1 MTYQHGCDILMLS
14 ELAMY
19 PFDQGFKVHGSR
31 MAEALTR
38 QGLNVR
44 IASIEPTP
52 PPEVPKSAPEVP
64 PWLKQMLIA
73 WPNSSPL
80 DESRLIT
87 GWSGR
92 LLGLRQKLA
101 DHQGIDRSAFAGAM
115 RLVEQWRP
123 RLVIGLGQHSPMM
136 LRAIR
141 HHEPDVSVI
150 WYAADELVSFQLSCL
165 RCESWRAL
173 GKRLYG
179 AVLYAALENA
189 FVRGLDAAIGV
200 SPRDAKLLKRIA
212 GPRRVAMIRN
222 GVDLQTFAPAA
233 DRHPAEQSVIF
244 WGRMDFEP
252 NIDAMMWFTSHVWP
266 LLRGTCPRATLR
278 IVGKNPTPQVQ
289 NLEGYEGVRVTGTV
303 EDVREEAKRA
313 MVVVLPMR
321 CGGGIKNKLLEA
333 AAMGLPIVASPHAVS
348 GLSIEKSQQ
357 AMLIPRGADAWTD
370 AILRLWHDPSL
381 RQMLGRNARTWV
393 EREHDWSNAARQL
406 MAFSGLVAAKQTLRL
421 RAA

>member
-1 MTYQHGCDILMLS
+1 MNHHGCDILMLS
-14 ELAMY
+14 ELAVY

-31 MAEALTR
+31 MAEALTQ
-38 QGLNVR
+38 QGLDVR
-44 IASIEPTP
+44 IATIAPTP
-52 PPEVPKSAPEVP
+52 KSCPD
-64 PWLKQMLIA
+64 WLSRMLIA
-73 WPNSSPL
+73 WPPSRPL
-80 DESRLIT
+80 DEARLIT

-92 LLGLRQKLA
+92 LLNLRQKLA
-101 DHQGIDRSAFAGAM
+101 DHQGIDRGAFAGAM
-115 RLVEQWRP
+115 RLVEQWQP

-136 LRAIR
+136 LHAIK
-141 HHEPDVSVI
+141 HHESNLPVI
-150 WYAADELVSFQLSCL
+150 WYAADELASFQLSCL
-165 RCESWRAL
+165 RYEGWRGL
-173 GKRLYG
+173 RKRLYG
-179 AVLYAALENA
+179 AALYTALENA

-200 SPRDAKLLKRIA
+200 SPREAKLLKRIA

-222 GVDLQTFAPAA
+222 GVDLATFTPAV
-233 DRHPAEQSVIF
+233 DRRPAEHSVIF

-252 NIDAMMWFTSHVWP
+252 NIDAMMWFTRRVWP
-266 LLRGTCPRATLR
+266 LLRSTCPKATLR
-278 IVGKNPTPQVQ
+278 IVGKNPTSQVQ
-289 NLEGYEGVRVTGTV
+289 ELEGYEGVRISGAV

-333 AAMGLPIVASPHAVS
+333 AAMGLPIVASPRAVS

-393 EREHDWSNAARQL
+393 QREHDWSNAARQL
-406 MAFSGLVAAKQTLRL
+406 MAFSGLEAAKQTLRL